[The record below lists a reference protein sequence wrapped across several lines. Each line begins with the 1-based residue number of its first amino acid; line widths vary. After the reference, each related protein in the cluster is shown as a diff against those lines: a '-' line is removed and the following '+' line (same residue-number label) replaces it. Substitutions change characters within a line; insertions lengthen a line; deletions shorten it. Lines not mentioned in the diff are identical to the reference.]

1 MLLTHFERHDENLEP
16 IVESQQLDEL
26 DGSDEE
32 DAADEVAV
40 KLVNYSNV
48 SGYIDIIL
56 IIL

>member
-48 SGYIDIIL
+48 SG
-56 IIL
+56 